1 MCYNIGM
8 DERFINELLDYTLP
22 KQRAEYGGFTFPRS
36 FIAEMFIG
44 VLERYRARLTMQGIN
59 PALYGVYEFKQSF
72 NGEVVTFAGE
82 FDYPFR
88 PFGKWLVETALNVRS
103 TLRHLKK

>member
-22 KQRAEYGGFTFPRS
+22 KQRVEYGGFTFPRS
-36 FIAEMFIG
+36 FIAEMFLG

-59 PALYGVYEFKQSF
+59 PALYGVPAPDIIRYICGYHYAFT
-72 NGEVVTFAGE
+72 GCM
-82 FDYPFR
+82 D
-88 PFGKWLVETALNVRS
+88 
-103 TLRHLKK
+103 